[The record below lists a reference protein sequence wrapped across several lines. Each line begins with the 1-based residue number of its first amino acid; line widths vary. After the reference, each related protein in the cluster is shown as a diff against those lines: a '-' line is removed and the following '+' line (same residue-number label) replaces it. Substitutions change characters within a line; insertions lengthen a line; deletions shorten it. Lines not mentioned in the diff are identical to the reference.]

1 MSRANPW
8 TPWMAW
14 ADAAMAAGDMAVA
27 SSQVIAQRGA
37 RMAKSG
43 WPLVPLGARDAKE
56 FTLMGTEKMQAAGEA
71 ALAMLSPLLVNS
83 GALMMRLSQM
93 AWQQTQ
99 RNLNFIMQFS
109 PRLVGAG
116 AAKNWRAPDWTA
128 MLPFGPPSAWSEA
141 PLEAAVRSN
150 ARAMADAVQQTN
162 YLTATAGN
170 AARAAAHV
178 STAGAKAVKRAI
190 KPVRAK
196 AKANARRLSRR

>member
-71 ALAMLSPLLVNS
+71 ALAMLSPMLVNS

-109 PRLVGAG
+109 PLLVGAG

-141 PLEAAVRSN
+141 PLEAGT
-150 ARAMADAVQQTN
+150 RAMADAVQQTN